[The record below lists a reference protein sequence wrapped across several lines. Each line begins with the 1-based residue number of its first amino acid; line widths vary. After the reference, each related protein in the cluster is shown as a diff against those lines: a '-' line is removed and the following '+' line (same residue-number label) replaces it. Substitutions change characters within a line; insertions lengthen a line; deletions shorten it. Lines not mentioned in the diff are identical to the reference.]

1 MVERNGS
8 NEDATGTS
16 FEALNRLLKCIES
29 KDDSFSVA
37 GVEAL
42 KNVLEHLVR
51 AAQARR
57 KCCAAVVVREERKVS
72 KFCRSARIEPCY
84 AVSNVDGN
92 ASRITKSDG
101 EEDEMETD
109 GADAEAERFEKNKSK
124 IAFTARAMECL
135 SVVSELN
142 AVSSDM
148 RFALYRIAIEH
159 SAVGKSWQNRVASFR
174 MFRGLF
180 TSAGASLSTGEKK
193 YDDEF
198 LRASGSACLKLGTAL
213 PLHLELKRNKSGC
226 YAFAIKAANSS
237 SAKSNDNVKETCESI
252 IKTALEDRS
261 PDVRREAAAGLC
273 ASRRDRNRIE
283 ILNYRSGMQ
292 IKTI

>member
-1 MVERNGS
+1 M
-8 NEDATGTS
+8 
-16 FEALNRLLKCIES
+16 
-29 KDDSFSVA
+29 A

-42 KNVLEHLVR
+42 KNVLEHLV
-51 AAQARR
+51 ASGPG
-57 KCCAAVVVREERKVS
+57 EEENVAPSSFVKNEKFQSFVGALVS
-72 KFCRSARIEPCY
+72 YLAMR
-84 AVSNVDGN
+84 VSNVDGN

-124 IAFTARAMECL
+124 TAFMARAMECL

-142 AVSSDM
+142 VASSDM

-198 LRASGSACLKLGTAL
+198 LRASREALFEVGNSAPAAL
-213 PLHLELKRNKSGC
+213 RIE
-226 YAFAIKAANSS
+226 AIKAVGAMLSRAKAANSS

-261 PDVRREAAAGLC
+261 PDVRREAASVYALY
-273 ASRRDRNRIE
+273 A
-283 ILNYRSGMQ
+283 
-292 IKTI
+292 